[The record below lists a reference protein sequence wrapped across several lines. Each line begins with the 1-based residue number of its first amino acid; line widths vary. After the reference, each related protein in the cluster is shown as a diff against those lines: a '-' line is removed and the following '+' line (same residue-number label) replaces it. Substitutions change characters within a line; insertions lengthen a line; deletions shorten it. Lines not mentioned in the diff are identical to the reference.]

1 MKLRIKVRYR
11 VVWRS
16 LGRWSRKMLE
26 GLRQFWFWGR
36 ALVREYGSSQIN
48 LRAMSLVYTTFLSLV
63 PLIAIALSVL
73 KGFGWHNV
81 LLPFLIRFVA
91 PMGSHGILIA
101 QRILSFIRRVKA
113 SVLGS
118 FGLLLLL
125 YTAVSLLQK
134 VESACNHIWRIRK
147 SRTLLSRFSDYLS
160 VLLIGPVL
168 IFAALGMTAGLL
180 SSYWSRQL
188 LALQPFGVL
197 YLTVIRVAPYL
208 LVISAFTF
216 LYVFIPNTRVRLR
229 SGFAGAL
236 VAGLL
241 WEGLG
246 WAFARFAATTS
257 SYTAIYSGFALL
269 LLFMVWLYLS
279 WLVFLIGVEISF
291 LVQNPSALRLHD
303 LRYTLTNREQERDGL
318 LIMYLV
324 AQSYQR
330 RDALWTLAN
339 LSKRLFLPPDVVQ
352 GYVDLFQD
360 HKLLLV
366 TEGDT
371 PGLVPARELQDIH
384 LADVLLAIRGRN
396 PDPHFTRAPDGT
408 PERAVDERLTAL
420 DRAIENELASTS
432 LRDWVAE
439 GRLLLPAPPMAEET
453 ARPSATAPRKRSASP
468 SHDLSKA
475 PG

>member
-1 MKLRIKVRYR
+1 MKLRIKLRSR
-11 VVWRS
+11 LVWRS
-16 LGRWSRKMLE
+16 LVRSGQRMLK
-26 GLRQFWFWGR
+26 GLRHSWFWGR
-36 ALVREYGSSQIN
+36 ALVREYSSSQIN

-73 KGFGWHNV
+73 KGFGWHHV

-168 IFAALGMTAGLL
+168 VFAALGMTAGLL
-180 SSYWSRQL
+180 SSYWSRQI

-197 YLTVIRVAPYL
+197 YLTVIRIAPYL

-216 LYVFIPNTRVRLR
+216 LYMFIPNTRVRLR
-229 SGFAGAL
+229 SAFIGAL
-236 VAGLL
+236 IAGLS

-246 WAFARFAATTS
+246 WAFAKFAATTS

-269 LLFMVWLYLS
+269 LLFMIWLYLS
-279 WLVFLIGVEISF
+279 WLIFLLGVEISF

-324 AQSYQR
+324 AQAYQR
-330 RDALWTLAN
+330 RETLWTLAN

-352 GYVDLFQD
+352 GYLDLFQENR
-360 HKLLLV
+360 LLLV

-371 PGLVPARELQDIH
+371 PGLAPARELSDIS
-384 LADVLLAIRGRN
+384 LMDVLSSIRGRN
-396 PDPHFTRAPDGT
+396 PDPHFTRAPEGS
-408 PERAVDERLTAL
+408 PERAVDERLTVL
-420 DRAIENELASTS
+420 DQVIEREMVSTS
-432 LRDWVAE
+432 LGDWVAE
-439 GRLLLPAPPMAEET
+439 SRPLLPAPPAVET
-453 ARPSATAPRKRSASP
+453 TKSATMVVRRRPTAPSRDP
-468 SHDLSKA
+468 SKA
-475 PG
+475 SG